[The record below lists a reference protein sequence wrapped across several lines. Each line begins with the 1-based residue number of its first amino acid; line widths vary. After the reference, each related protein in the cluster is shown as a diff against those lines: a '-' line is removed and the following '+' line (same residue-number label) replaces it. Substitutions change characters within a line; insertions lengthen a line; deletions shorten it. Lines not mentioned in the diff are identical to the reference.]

1 MNAAKKPRRFGI
13 PMISSEA
20 LVGIGITIAE
30 LGLLCLMLG
39 WAERLRS
46 VPKIARIWLALGAV
60 LAIGGG
66 LIALLPRLR
75 DRRRIR
81 SDRVLQPG
89 VPQDEAQPEREPEEQ
104 LY

>member
-1 MNAAKKPRRFGI
+1 
-13 PMISSEA
+13 MISSEA

-39 WAERLRS
+39 WAEHLRS
-46 VPKIARIWLALGAV
+46 VPKIARIWLTLGAV

-66 LIALLPRLR
+66 LIAVLPRFR

-81 SDRVLQPG
+81 PDRALQSS
-89 VPQDEAQPEREPEEQ
+89 VPQDEVQPEREPEEQ